1 MKSHPLFYIWL
12 WSIFKNVKF
21 WSQGA
26 YSNFID
32 VYLLIFILHA
42 LHRRLHR
49 DRHRMRDILNLHLV
63 RDRLNTERI
72 RQGNLQTVSC
82 IPFLSLFFLL
92 YSLTVHSFLSQF
104 ETFFPRLT
112 SIVMQ
117 SQNFHKLYEVQD
129 HWTMDKFVFFSS
141 SHRAKWTFQRQI
153 SLSALLS
160 ARNQL
165 REAIEEIRFFFQIES
180 NQIVDVILFQ
190 VLLVLSGFVFLVL
203 FLFLS
208 HICKQC
214 CRKI

>member
-129 HWTMDKFVFFSS
+129 HWTMDKFVFF
-141 SHRAKWTFQRQI
+141 HRLIELSELSNVKYRSQHYWVHVINWERQ
-153 SLSALLS
+153 LKKYD
-160 ARNQL
+160 
-165 REAIEEIRFFFQIES
+165 FFFKLNRIK
-180 NQIVDVILFQ
+180 L
-190 VLLVLSGFVFLVL
+190 
-203 FLFLS
+203 
-208 HICKQC
+208 
-214 CRKI
+214 